1 MGVALITNWKIARR
15 EIFALIVGTLCLG
28 VVVPVARADGR
39 LEREGSVRVSATYDK
54 NPDDIDLY
62 PNRYESSDQVLV
74 RESLKF
80 RGPRSLRF
88 EFNAYMLA
96 INSSDR
102 TSLAQTVLNASD
114 EVNRASALDLHWYR
128 GSKLDGYLTID
139 RINMRGKI
147 AGAEVTVGRF
157 PVNLTTM
164 AIFTPNDFFAPYRPT
179 DFYRDYKPGVDAVRV
194 DHSLGK
200 KGQISAIGVVGYAVP
215 QLVSRVGAT
224 NQGSNRFS
232 AANSSALV
240 RASRTWRGF
249 EAAAFTG
256 KLAVNNVVGATVQGE
271 VGPVG
276 LRGEVN
282 QKFSRE
288 TNGLNRAA
296 GAIGADY
303 RLNPKLVITV
313 EQFFN
318 QAGFADSTGY
328 AHLAESPPSSPIL
341 GRWYTGLAGLYDI
354 TPLIHLRSLLVA
366 NDGDQS
372 FIGVFQLTYSV
383 TERLELGLA
392 ALAPYGPP
400 PTQFL
405 PKSEFG
411 SYPAVITVQA
421 SRFF

>member
-1 MGVALITNWKIARR
+1 MGVALITNWKMARR
-15 EIFALIVGTLCLG
+15 GVFVSTVGMLCIG
-28 VVVPVARADGR
+28 VAVPVARAKGR
-39 LEREGSVRVSATYDK
+39 LEREGTARLSATYDK
-54 NPDDIDLY
+54 NPDDVDLY
-62 PNRYESSDQVLV
+62 PNRYESSDQLLV

-102 TSLAQTVLNASD
+102 TSLAQTVLNTTD
-114 EVNRASALDLHWYR
+114 EANRASTLDLHWYR
-128 GSKLDGYLTID
+128 GSKIDGYLTID
-139 RINMRGKI
+139 RINMRGKL

-179 DFYRDYKPGVDAVRV
+179 DFFRDYKPGVDAVRV

-215 QLVSRVGAT
+215 PLVSRVGAT
-224 NQGSNRFS
+224 NHGSNRFS
-232 AANSSALV
+232 AGNSSALV

-249 EAAAFTG
+249 EAAAFMG
-256 KLAVNNVVGATVQGE
+256 KLATNNVVGATVQGE

-276 LRGEVN
+276 LRGEMN

-288 TNGLNRAA
+288 TTGLNRAA

-313 EQFFN
+313 EQFYN
-318 QAGFADSTGY
+318 QAGYADASGY
-328 AHLAESPPSSPIL
+328 AHLAESPPGSPIL
-341 GRWYTGLAGLYDI
+341 GQLYTGLAGLYDI

-383 TERLELGLA
+383 TERIELGLS
-392 ALAPYGPP
+392 ALAPHGPP

-411 SYPAVITVQA
+411 SYPAVISVQA